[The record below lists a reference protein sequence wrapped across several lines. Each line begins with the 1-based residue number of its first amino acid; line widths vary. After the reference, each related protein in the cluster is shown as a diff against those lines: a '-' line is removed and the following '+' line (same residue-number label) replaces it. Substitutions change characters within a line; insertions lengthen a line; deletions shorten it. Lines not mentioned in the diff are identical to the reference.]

1 MNGFYAGS
9 FDPFTNGHL
18 HVIKSAAKLF
28 DRLVIGVGVN
38 PAKTRKYNQSK
49 MALVIKD
56 VLEREGITNTKVV
69 VFTGLGVDAAIEYK
83 CDVLVRGIRNGMDYE
98 YEENLASVNE
108 EVTGVDTIY
117 IRAGQLGSISSSM
130 VRELLKHKKDISKY
144 VPIEVLDFIKE
155 KQNEDIK

>member
-18 HVIKSAAKLF
+18 HVIKRAAKLF

-49 MALVIKD
+49 MALLIKD

-69 VFTGLGVDAAIEYK
+69 VFTGLGVDAAINYH
-83 CDVLVRGIRNGMDYE
+83 CDVLVRGIRNGIDYE

-108 EVTGVDTIY
+108 KVAGVDTIY

-130 VRELLKHKKDISKY
+130 VRERLKHKKDVSKY